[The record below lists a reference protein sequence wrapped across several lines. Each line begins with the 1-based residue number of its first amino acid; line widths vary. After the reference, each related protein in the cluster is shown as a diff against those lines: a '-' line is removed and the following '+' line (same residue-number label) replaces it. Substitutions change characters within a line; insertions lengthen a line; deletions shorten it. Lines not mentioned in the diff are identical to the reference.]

1 MTHRKLQTAEI
12 KRRESS
18 SAFNCTALRTIHLRR
33 LQFQDGEESIGQ
45 MKNGCHWIADG
56 CRQGGRGIKKS
67 QKFADVLNGWSL
79 TLMTSIEKAN
89 SLEHTS
95 WNYSFNDVFGK
106 YLLNSH
112 ILEPTTLNM
121 LG

>member
-1 MTHRKLQTAEI
+1 MGGSIDQIIFRRVSLDCRQLQT
-12 KRRESS
+12 RES
-18 SAFNCTALRTIHLRR
+18 
-33 LQFQDGEESIGQ
+33 GY
-45 MKNGCHWIADG
+45 
-56 CRQGGRGIKKS
+56 KKS

-112 ILEPTTLNM
+112 ILEPMALNM